1 MSNTNLA
8 RVGFLPQ
15 LSESM
20 TDPISPDHYKTG
32 EVECVDALRS
42 ALGPEGFQYFCQ
54 GNVLKYVWRY
64 KRKGGKQ
71 DLEKAKVYID
81 WLIASTNG

>member
-1 MSNTNLA
+1 MA
-8 RVGFLPQ
+8 GVGFLPQ
-15 LSESM
+15 LSEPM

>member
-1 MSNTNLA
+1 MPN
-8 RVGFLPQ
+8 
-15 LSESM
+15 
-20 TDPISPDHYKTG
+20 PISPDHYKTG